1 MSCIEKEND
10 PLGHK
15 FGCVMKSDLSANQIN
30 NRFVFNEPRLLYI
43 YNLVTKLQERPAH
56 KRRC

>member
-10 PLGHK
+10 SQS
-15 FGCVMKSDLSANQIN
+15 GCVIKPDLSPNQIN

-56 KRRC
+56 K